1 MITIRHIAVFLLL
14 TCSFASAEYTMFK
27 SKAGVLVI
35 SDNPGLYFL
44 LDVPGENFRPVGM
57 NEAPYPALEADGYFL
72 QIVPGTV
79 SELKMPEGASDR
91 DILTA
96 QYKYETDFHKISPQ
110 DAPMELSTLTNGKSC
125 ITWSM
130 TPNGT
135 EHKHYF
141 LCFRSDDRVISIC
154 AADMTEPKAKGP
166 FQLLKSIAE
175 SFYRS
180 SSQLKISWDDAGDY
194 HYKQ

>member
-1 MITIRHIAVFLLL
+1 
-14 TCSFASAEYTMFK
+14 MFK
-27 SKAGVLVI
+27 SRAGILVV
-35 SDNPGLYFL
+35 SDNPGLHFL

-72 QIVPGTV
+72 QIVPATL
-79 SELKMPEGASDR
+79 SELKLPVGASDK

-96 QYKYETDFHKISPQ
+96 QYKYETDFHMISPK
-110 DAPMELSTLTNGKSC
+110 DAPMELSTLPNGKPC

-141 LCFRSDDRVISIC
+141 LCFRSDDRVISLC
-154 AADMTEPKAKGP
+154 AADMAEPKAIAP
-166 FQLLKSIAE
+166 FQLLKTIAE
-175 SFYRS
+175 SFHRS
-180 SSQLKISWDDAGDY
+180 PSKLEISWDDAGDY
-194 HYKQ
+194 HNKE